1 MIDFFNPFLSKNE
14 KYVKAHQAFKQC
26 QKKTEFARE
35 EFEKHQTAKYKKRF
49 MAAEKE
55 EQKAGQKKH
64 EIEKKFYNIELGMFM
79 GLHVDLDKLDEPRPL
94 YLQWKNLVNHLVFF
108 GTTRFG
114 KTRALAALMR
124 QVILKGDNVIFI
136 DPKQGK
142 NEIISWALEFC
153 AEAGRL
159 EDIRYYSP
167 LFPELCDHFNP
178 IFGMGDEEITSS
190 LLQLQHPSPNLSG
203 NEIFYAGFAEKV
215 LMGVLKGLSFSEA
228 YYDPSGETRKKRAK
242 REVDRYRRLMEMR
255 GHLARRAD
263 VANKI
268 IDPDLSER
276 LFSKREMGHE
286 SYDPGTPD
294 RTFITYKDILFYTM
308 FDNLVFLYNSIKD
321 LKTPTSFPAEKYNE
335 LEELRVDSLLLL
347 KGIVDKGKD
356 YYESVSEGFRALL
369 SRLSIGRIGN
379 TFCTI
384 RINPMQQILTD
395 ENRGFVG
402 IFQPNPLKFSRTSE
416 AMTKIIMK
424 TLESMFGRISGTG
437 RLNKRRLWFI
447 IDEGEAVL
455 AEGIQSTLNKVG
467 GIGGTVVIATQS
479 GADFDYKL
487 QPILA
492 RVAKDSINT
501 IFTMKPNDPKS
512 IKEMAENL
520 GTIKVIKTQIMAD
533 SGGVGGRS
541 VNMAEE
547 ELVVTPAMIDKL
559 AVGEAYVKHYGK
571 RAKLVFPYIPD
582 PKGVLEMPK
591 LPEEELM
598 DIVNGFENAEV
609 SLSKK
614 EISASSFALGEHHV

>member
-1 MIDFFNPFLSKNE
+1 
-14 KYVKAHQAFKQC
+14 
-26 QKKTEFARE
+26 
-35 EFEKHQTAKYKKRF
+35 
-49 MAAEKE
+49 
-55 EQKAGQKKH
+55 
-64 EIEKKFYNIELGMFM
+64 
-79 GLHVDLDKLDEPRPL
+79 
-94 YLQWKNLVNHLVFF
+94 
-108 GTTRFG
+108 
-114 KTRALAALMR
+114 
-124 QVILKGDNVIFI
+124 
-136 DPKQGK
+136 
-142 NEIISWALEFC
+142 
-153 AEAGRL
+153 
-159 EDIRYYSP
+159 
-167 LFPELCDHFNP
+167 
-178 IFGMGDEEITSS
+178 
-190 LLQLQHPSPNLSG
+190 
-203 NEIFYAGFAEKV
+203 
-215 LMGVLKGLSFSEA
+215 
-228 YYDPSGETRKKRAK
+228 
-242 REVDRYRRLMEMR
+242 
-255 GHLARRAD
+255 
-263 VANKI
+263 
-268 IDPDLSER
+268 
-276 LFSKREMGHE
+276 
-286 SYDPGTPD
+286 
-294 RTFITYKDILFYTM
+294 
-308 FDNLVFLYNSIKD
+308 
-321 LKTPTSFPAEKYNE
+321 
-335 LEELRVDSLLLL
+335 
-347 KGIVDKGKD
+347 
-356 YYESVSEGFRALL
+356 
-369 SRLSIGRIGN
+369 
-379 TFCTI
+379 
-384 RINPMQQILTD
+384 MQQILTD

-437 RLNKRRLWFI
+437 RLNERRLWFI